1 MYWMSKFMKAFNKD
15 RPNHLLPRMLQMVI
29 IFFIILLQ
37 PFKFL
42 HVFYDALL
50 ILVGAFI
57 IIMAIKRKIQTLPPV
72 FWFILGL
79 YTSSILISTV
89 LSVNIHESVKSI
101 RSEYLKQM
109 AVFGLLLI
117 TAATFLE
124 KRNALLWGFFLSGVI
139 INTIGFFPY
148 FFGVFS
154 TKDQRLL
161 SLSGS
166 YTRLTYF
173 YVLYVPLLLLL
184 LPGRKR
190 KATIAIYLLII
201 LSLLGTLFTQ
211 TRGGWICVPL
221 ALISICVLTKNWR
234 TLAIIA
240 AIIALGSVLVYSVS
254 PSIRKRIT
262 DFREIFDGTGSLG
275 MRREYRRSAIN
286 ALIKKPLFG
295 AGYGKYIFR
304 DIYKIYKIS
313 PAYEAPPTSDS
324 HNTYLEILAQRGI
337 FGFVS
342 TLLVYLFFL
351 KRVLMLRKTR
361 GDWGRRLFE
370 YFITISIA
378 FAIFGLVDNIY
389 VKESGRYLWQVAAL
403 IMISPVSLSKH
414 SEVDGV

>member
-1 MYWMSKFMKAFNKD
+1 MHWRSKFMKAFNKD
-15 RPNHLLPRMLQMVI
+15 RPNHLLPCMLQIVL
-29 IFFIILLQ
+29 IFLIILLQ
-37 PFKFL
+37 PFRFL
-42 HVFYDALL
+42 HVPYDALMF
-50 ILVGAFI
+50 LVIAFI
-57 IIMAIKRKIQTLPPV
+57 IIMALKRKIQPFPTV
-72 FWFILGL
+72 FLLILGL
-79 YTSSILISTV
+79 YTLSILISTM
-89 LSVNIHESVKSI
+89 LSVNIRESVDGI

-254 PSIRKRIT
+254 PSIRKRIG
-262 DFREIFDGTGSLG
+262 DFREIVDDTGSLG
-275 MRREYRRSAIN
+275 MRTPYRMSAIN

-313 PAYEAPPTSDS
+313 PTYEAPPTSDS

-351 KRVLMLRKTR
+351 KRVLMLRKTG

-370 YFITISIA
+370 YFIAISIA
-378 FAIFGLVDNIY
+378 FAVFGLVDNIY

-403 IMISPVSLSKH
+403 IMISPASLSKK
-414 SEVDGV
+414 SELDGL